1 MPVGALIP
9 VFVQRDVEDS
19 LAAGIAAEGWRGHAN
34 LLCYSFTWHQPY
46 VGVLNGHVHTGLEL
60 SMVLSG
66 EIDIYYDDAT
76 VTCGPGGLWLC
87 GMWEPHAWRINQEST
102 QSISLIFL
110 PELLGDEIAEG
121 PPYLAPFALPPSR
134 RPQLTDRGQRDRVLS
149 IGRDIY
155 RESAEQRSFWKTAV
169 RLDLLR
175 LLTEISRV
183 CDVATSF
190 PGEPPA
196 DANHG
201 SLARLLPALRMVHE
215 TPGRRV
221 SVADAAAACAL
232 SVSRFGHLFRSTT
245 GTSFGRFCLRVRL
258 MLAAH
263 HLLSTDHTVSAIAE
277 EAGFV
282 DVSHLARSFARYF
295 GCTPTQYRV
304 HREQAGSGP
313 PPQAG
318 PAGRKH

>member
-1 MPVGALIP
+1 MRAGPPIP
-9 VFVQRDVEDS
+9 VFVQRDVEDG
-19 LAAGIAAEGWRGHAN
+19 LAAGIAADGWRGHAN
-34 LLCYSFTWHQPY
+34 LLCYSFTWDQPY
-46 VGVLNGHVHTGLEL
+46 IGVLNGHVHTGLEL

-66 EIDIYYDDAT
+66 EIEVYYDEAT

-87 GMWEPHAWRINQEST
+87 GMWEPHAWRINQDST

-110 PELLGDEIAEG
+110 PELLGDDIAEG
-121 PPYLAPFALPPSR
+121 PPYLAPFALPPSQ
-134 RPQLTDRGQRDRVLS
+134 RPQFTDPEQRNRVLS

-175 LLTEISRV
+175 LLIEISRR
-183 CDVATSF
+183 CEVAGGF
-190 PGEPPA
+190 VGEPPA
-196 DANHG
+196 DTNHG
-201 SLARLLPALRMVHE
+201 SLARLLPALRLVHE

-232 SVSRFGHLFRSTT
+232 SVSRFSHLFRSTT
-245 GTSFGRFCLRVRL
+245 GTSFGQFCLRLRV

-263 HLLSTDHTVSAIAE
+263 RLLSTDHTVSAIAE

-295 GCTPTQYRV
+295 DCTPAQYRGR
-304 HREQAGSGP
+304 RE
-313 PPQAG
+313 
-318 PAGRKH
+318 